1 MSQHEFT
8 ITRNGKTRKLRVAN
22 IVDNFPEG
30 DDSAPSMTIYFLLEV
45 TGWGGD
51 PEWQP
56 LQSVYP
62 QANVVFDGPA
72 IAAAV
77 AAITWQLTNTAA
89 KLLISRNTLAET
101 LARQR
106 WEDS

>member
-8 ITRNGKTRKLRVAN
+8 LTVKGKERKLRVAN

-30 DDSAPSMTIYFLLEV
+30 DEGATMTMHYLLEV
-45 TGWGGD
+45 SGWGED
-51 PEWQP
+51 PEWKP

-62 QANVVFDGPA
+62 QINTVFNGANVV
-72 IAAAV
+72 AAV
-77 AAITWQLTNTAA
+77 AAIGSQTINTAA
-89 KLLISRNTLAET
+89 KVLQHRNTLAET